1 MALAPAAVLA
11 VLLGSPFLADES
23 DARRVSN
30 ESGSEDPRRE
40 SAWLLDVP
48 FTSQTEELCGGAA
61 AAMVLRY
68 WGERGIYPEDFAGLV
83 EPGKRGIP
91 TETLTDAI
99 RKRGW
104 SAIAFRGNEELA
116 RSQLSRGRPLVVL
129 VEVAPE
135 RYHYVV
141 LIGWLPERVVFHDP
155 ARAPYRLV
163 RADEFHTAWATT
175 KFWTLLI
182 LPPEEQQRSGAREQG
197 ESASRDSPPPSCS
210 GMVEEAVRAARSGS
224 MTDAEELLEAS
235 LELCPDSSAP
245 LRELAGVR
253 FVQSRWDE
261 SAELARQAVALDAS
275 DSHAW
280 RTLAASEFLRDDEES
295 ALDAWNQ
302 LDELKIDLVRVEG
315 LTRTRYEVVV
325 HALDLPPRELLTSE
339 KLGLARRRLS
349 ALPVQAGSRVGYRPL
364 TGGLAEVEAYIV
376 ERPLAFG
383 GRTGIAAAAMDAAIE
398 REVSLKLSSPSGG
411 GELWSGSWR
420 WWKDRPKLSVALAVP
435 RPWKLPGIWQVEGL
449 WERQSYGRDVP
460 SEAAG
465 IVVREDRRQAK
476 LSISNWRTADSRW
489 DFQTGL
495 DRWNGRG
502 SYAFVGGGLEKRL
515 AADRAALRVGTT
527 GWMGLA
533 KSEAFG
539 VASVSSAW
547 RSSVR
552 DSALVA
558 RAGVEFAT
566 RSGPLDLWPGAGTGH
581 ARPLLLRAHP
591 LLQDGVVRGEAF
603 GRTLVH
609 GGLESQTWFATTRLL
624 RLGVALFA
632 DVGKATKPLPNQATS
647 FHVDIG
653 AGFRLKLIGE
663 RRALRVDTAWGVRDG
678 EFALSAG
685 WILPWPNW

>member
-1 MALAPAAVLA
+1 MALAPAVVLG
-11 VLLGSPFLADES
+11 VLLGSPFLADGAN
-23 DARRVSN
+23 ARPRSN
-30 ESGSEDPRRE
+30 ESGTELPRRE
-40 SAWLLDVP
+40 PAWLLDVP
-48 FTSQTEELCGGAA
+48 YTSQSEELCGGAA

-68 WGERGIYPEDFAGLV
+68 WGERGIYAEDFAGLV

-104 SAIAFRGNEELA
+104 SAMAFRGDEELA
-116 RSQLSRGRPLVVL
+116 RSQLARGRPLVVL
-129 VEVAPE
+129 VEVGPE

-141 LIGWLPERVVFHDP
+141 LIGWLPGRLIFHDP

-163 RADEFHTAWATT
+163 RAEEFHTVWATT
-175 KFWTLLI
+175 KFWALLI
-182 LPPEEQQRSGAREQG
+182 LPPEEQHRTEASEQV
-197 ESASRDSPPPSCS
+197 ESPPRDSPPPSCS
-210 GMVEEAVRAARSGS
+210 GMVEEAVRIARGGS
-224 MTDAEELLEAS
+224 VTDAGELLEAS

-280 RTLAASEFLRDDEES
+280 RTLAASEFLRDDPDS

-302 LDELKIDLVRVEG
+302 LDEPRIDLVRVDG

-325 HALDLPPRELLTSE
+325 QSLDLPPRELLTSE
-339 KLGLARRRLS
+339 KIERARRRLS
-349 ALPVQAGSRVGYRPL
+349 SLPVQSSSRIGYKPL
-364 TGGLAEVEAYIV
+364 TGGLAEVEASIV

-398 REVSLKLSSPSGG
+398 RELSLKLSSPSGG

-420 WWKDRPKLSVALAVP
+420 WWEDRPKLSVALAVP
-435 RPWKLPGIWQVEGL
+435 RPWKLPGVWQVEGL
-449 WERQSYGRDVP
+449 WERQSYGTGVP
-460 SEAAG
+460 SEAVG
-465 IVVREDRRQAK
+465 TVVREERRQAQ
-476 LSISNWRTADSRW
+476 LSISDWRTADSRW

-515 AADRAALRVGTT
+515 AADRAALRVGTA

-552 DSALVA
+552 DSGLVA
-558 RAGVEFAT
+558 RAGVQVAT
-566 RSGPLDLWPGAGTGH
+566 RSAPLDLWPGAGTGH

-609 GGLESQTWFATTRLL
+609 GGLESQTWFPTTRFL
-624 RLGVALFA
+624 RFGVALFA

-653 AGFRLKLIGE
+653 AGFRLKLIGDQ
-663 RRALRVDTAWGVRDG
+663 RALRVDTAWGLRDG

-685 WILPWPNW
+685 WILPWPSW